1 MSEHQLYFRH
11 MQRADLSVV
20 EAIEDAVFSRPWS
33 KQAFLQAMQQ
43 DTLFIVALEHNM
55 VVGYC
60 GMYCSFEEGEIT
72 NVAVSPQ
79 KHRQGIGR
87 SMMRYL
93 LGEAQSRG
101 ISRIILE
108 VRISNC
114 NAIQLYKSLG
124 FENCGIRKNF
134 YEMPR
139 EDGMVMVLVQ

>member
-11 MQRADLSVV
+11 MQRADLLVV

-33 KQAFLQAMQQ
+33 RQAFLQAMQQ
-43 DTLFIVALEHNM
+43 DTLFIVALEQNM

-79 KHRQGIGR
+79 KHHQGIGR
-87 SMMRYL
+87 GMMRYL

-114 NAIQLYKSLG
+114 NAIELYKSLG

>member
-60 GMYCSFEEGEIT
+60 GMYCSFEEGENT
-72 NVAVSPQ
+72 V
-79 KHRQGIGR
+79 
-87 SMMRYL
+87 
-93 LGEAQSRG
+93 
-101 ISRIILE
+101 
-108 VRISNC
+108 
-114 NAIQLYKSLG
+114 
-124 FENCGIRKNF
+124 
-134 YEMPR
+134 
-139 EDGMVMVLVQ
+139 DVLT

>member
-11 MQRADLSVV
+11 MQKSDLSAV
-20 EAIEDAVFSRPWS
+20 EAIEAAVFSCPWS
-33 KQAFLQAMQQ
+33 RQAFLQAMQQ
-43 DTLFIVALEHNM
+43 DTLFVVVLEQDR

-79 KHRQGIGR
+79 KHHQGIGR
-87 SMMRYL
+87 SMMKYL
-93 LGEAQSRG
+93 LSEAQRRG
-101 ISRIILE
+101 ICRIILE
-108 VRISNC
+108 VRISNQ
-114 NAIQLYKSLG
+114 NAIDLYKSLG

-139 EDGMVMVLVQ
+139 EDGMVMVLEQ